1 MKNPFK
7 SIKEFFSRVNVRAQ
21 KRREN
26 KEMMRNLQAVAVVF
40 ETLNKFRNASML
52 YVDFKRNTVTIAQAL
67 AEQFIYDDRTWQKFL
82 GDVHLWAV
90 YQFSVAEYTKKFNEA
105 KANAEAKAYKANP
118 DLTEAD
124 RALAKMKAV
133 AQMDMEYGGKQMQLP
148 NLQFVVLGVA
158 DGAPIVVAKLINGR
172 YETASVPD

>member
-7 SIKEFFSRVNVRAQ
+7 AIKEFFARVNVRAR

-26 KEMMRNLQAVAVVF
+26 KELIHNLQSVALVF

-52 YVDFKRNTVTIAQAL
+52 YVDFKRNTVTIAQVL
-67 AEQFIYDDRTWQKFL
+67 AEQFIYNDKDWQRFL

-105 KANAEAKAYKANP
+105 KANAEAKAYKDKP
-118 DLTEAD
+118 DLSEAD
-124 RALAKMKAV
+124 RALAKMRAV
-133 AQMDMEYGGKQMQLP
+133 AQLDAEYGGKQMDLP
-148 NLQFVVLGVA
+148 NIQFVVLGIA